1 MTCLPAAP
9 ARMTL
14 VEAPHPGD
22 LSGVATAGVRVP
34 VANDAVDQRG
44 AGSATTGVLPVR
56 PGGLRVLPGVLPML
70 PGEGSVGVIAGRIV
84 ARIVVLEAGRIV
96 RVSGVARC

>member
-14 VEAPHPGD
+14 VEAPHLGD
-22 LSGVATAGVRVP
+22 LSGVATAIVRVP
-34 VANDAVDQRG
+34 VANGVADQLG
-44 AGSATTGVLPVR
+44 TGSATTGVLPVP
-56 PGGLRVLPGVLPML
+56 PGTLLVLPGAPLAL

-84 ARIVVLEAGRIV
+84 ARIVVLEARRIV

>member
-1 MTCLPAAP
+1 MTCLPATP

-34 VANDAVDQRG
+34 VANGAADQMG
-44 AGSATTGVLPVR
+44 AGSATTGVLPVP
-56 PGGLRVLPGVLPML
+56 PGTLLVLPGAPLAL

-84 ARIVVLEAGRIV
+84 ARIVVLEARRIV